1 METLLKQVRELPSR
15 LQSLPVAL
23 RVTLLAGAV
32 VAVGA
37 AAAVG
42 ALARAGGDF
51 QYAFTNLTQEDAT
64 EAAGMLK
71 TAGIA
76 YRVEANGSALAVP
89 ADKVYDARIL
99 LATAGLPRGGGVGF
113 ELFDRGDLG
122 VSEFTQRVNLRRAI
136 EGELARTI
144 GRLAGVR
151 GARVT
156 VSLAEKGLY
165 RDEDKKPSATVVVTL
180 QPGRSLGDREL
191 SGIRHL
197 VSSSVP
203 GLPPDLVTII
213 DGRGAVLT
221 SDSAWD
227 SPEASYQR
235 RLERDFEQRIVTLL
249 EPVVG
254 QGAVIARV
262 TATVDSTTVNQN
274 SEVFDPDAVALR
286 SERRVTQSSSSQQT
300 TQAGVAGAQA
310 NVPLQPPAPAPSPTS
325 QGNQNNQDEVKNFE
339 ISKTTT
345 NTVARLPRL
354 QKLSVAVIVDGADG
368 KARDVAEVTRLG
380 ELARKAVGYDEARGD
395 AFEITSQVFG
405 KSTDAPEVAPPPPTL
420 PVWAWG
426 AIGAGV
432 LAVLAVVVALSRR
445 RSTPVAAELVL
456 KPGQKVSDL
465 EATAAAIDGTARP
478 ASELPAPEPPVLVDP
493 LADLK
498 DRARAMVRADRE
510 RALVLIRAWLSADL
524 EKPGSASFFQ
534 PSPSQQPTSPQG
546 ADRG

>member
-1 METLLKQVRELPSR
+1 MDSLLKQLRELPAR
-15 LQSLPVAL
+15 LVAL
-23 RVTLLAGAV
+23 PAGLRMALIAGGV
-32 VAVGA
+32 VAI
-37 AAAVG
+37 
-42 ALARAGGDF
+42 ALAVSVGVLARGGSDF

-64 EAAGMLK
+64 EASGMLK
-71 TAGIA
+71 TAGIPF
-76 YRVEANGSALAVP
+76 RTEANGSALAVP

-151 GARVT
+151 SAKLT
-156 VSLAEKGLY
+156 VSLSEKGLY
-165 RDEDKKPSATVVVTL
+165 RDEDKKPSATVVVML
-180 QPGRSLGDREL
+180 QPGRTLGEREL
-191 SGIRHL
+191 AGIRHL

-203 GLPPDLVTII
+203 GLPPDQVTVI
-213 DGRGAVLT
+213 DGRGAVLS

-227 SPEASYQR
+227 GPEASYQR
-235 RLERDFEQRIVTLL
+235 RLERDFEQRIVGLL

-262 TATVDSTTVNQN
+262 TASVDATQVNQN

-286 SERRVTQSSSSQQT
+286 SERKVTQASSTQQT

-310 NVPLQPPAPAPSPTS
+310 NVPLQPAPAQAAPTS
-325 QGNQNNQDEVKNFE
+325 QGNQNNQDEVRNFE

-345 NTVARLPRL
+345 TTLARLPRL
-354 QKLSVAVIVDGADG
+354 QRLSVAIIIDGVEG
-368 KARDVAEVTRLG
+368 KVREAAEVARLG

-405 KSTDAPEVAPPPPTL
+405 KSDVAEVVAEPAKL
-420 PVWAWG
+420 PAWAWG
-426 AIGAGV
+426 GVGLGAAALLAVGV
-432 LAVLAVVVALSRR
+432 LLLRR
-445 RSTPVAAELVL
+445 RSAPRQAELVL
-456 KPGQKVSDL
+456 KPGQKVSEL
-465 EATAAAIDGTARP
+465 EARAAELDGTPRP
-478 ASELPAPEPPVLVDP
+478 VAELPAMEKPALTDP

-498 DRARAMVRADRE
+498 EKARAMVRADQE
-510 RALVLIRAWLSADL
+510 RTLTLLRSWLSADL
-524 EKPGSASFFQ
+524 EQ
-534 PSPSQQPTSPQG
+534 PAAQPQG
-546 ADRG
+546 VDRA

>member
-1 METLLKQVRELPSR
+1 MESLLKQLRELPSR
-15 LQSLPVAL
+15 LIALPAGLRVAL
-23 RVTLLAGAV
+23 IAGGVIALAIAGAV
-32 VAVGA
+32 GV
-37 AAAVG
+37 
-42 ALARAGGDF
+42 LARGGSDF

-71 TAGIA
+71 TAGIPF
-76 YRVEANGSALAVP
+76 RTEANGSALAVP

-151 GARVT
+151 SAKLT
-156 VSLAEKGLY
+156 VSLSEKGLY
-165 RDEDKKPSATVVVTL
+165 RDEDKKPSATVVVML
-180 QPGRSLGDREL
+180 QPGRTLGEREL
-191 SGIRHL
+191 AGIRHL

-203 GLPPDLVTII
+203 GLPPDTVTVI
-213 DGRGAVLT
+213 DGRGAVLS
-221 SDSAWD
+221 SDSTWD
-227 SPEASYQR
+227 APEASYQR
-235 RLERDFEQRIVTLL
+235 RLERDFEQRIVGLL

-262 TATVDSTTVNQN
+262 TASIDATQVNQN

-286 SERRVTQSSSSQQT
+286 SERKVTQTSSTQQT
-300 TQAGVAGAQA
+300 QQAGVAGAQA
-310 NVPLQPPAPAPSPTS
+310 NLPLQPAAPAQNQPTS

-345 NTVARLPRL
+345 TTVARMPRL
-354 QKLSVAVIVDGADG
+354 QRLSVAIIVDGLDG
-368 KARDVAEVTRLG
+368 KAREAAEVTRLG
-380 ELARKAVGYDEARGD
+380 ELARKAVGFDESRGD

-405 KSTDAPEVAPPPPTL
+405 KSTDAPELAPVAAKV

-426 AIGAGV
+426 GGGV
-432 LAVLAVVVALSRR
+432 ALLVILALAVMLLRR
-445 RSTPVAAELVL
+445 RTKPVEAQLVL

-465 EATAAAIDGTARP
+465 EAQVAELDGTVRP
-478 ASELPAPEPPVLVDP
+478 ASELPAREQPVLVDP

-510 RALVLIRAWLSADL
+510 RTLMLLRAWLSADL
-524 EKPGSASFFQ
+524 EKPAAQ
-534 PSPSQQPTSPQG
+534 PQG
-546 ADRG
+546 ADRA

>member
-1 METLLKQVRELPSR
+1 MESLLKQLRELPAR
-15 LQSLPVAL
+15 LQALPAGVRIAL
-23 RVTLLAGAV
+23 IAGGVIALALAGG
-32 VAVGA
+32 VG
-37 AAAVG
+37 V
-42 ALARAGGDF
+42 LARSGGEY
-51 QYAFTNLTQEDAT
+51 QYAFTNLSQEDAT

-71 TAGIA
+71 TAGIP
-76 YRVEANGSALAVP
+76 YRTEANGSALAVP
-89 ADKVYDARIL
+89 TDKVYDARIL

-151 GARVT
+151 SAKLT
-156 VSLAEKGLY
+156 VSLSEKGLY
-165 RDEDKKPSATVVVTL
+165 RDEDKKPSATVVVML
-180 QPGRSLGDREL
+180 QPGRTLGEREL
-191 SGIRHL
+191 AGIRHL

-203 GLPPDLVTII
+203 GLPPDQVTVI
-213 DGRGAVLT
+213 DGRGAVLS

-235 RLERDFEQRIVTLL
+235 KLERDFEQRIVGLL

-262 TATVDSTTVNQN
+262 TASVDATQVNQN

-286 SERRVTQSSSSQQT
+286 SERKVTQSSSTQQN

-310 NVPLQPPAPAPSPTS
+310 NVPLQQPPPQAGPTS
-325 QGNQNNQDEVKNFE
+325 QGNQANQDEVKNFE

-345 NTVARLPRL
+345 TTLARIPRL
-354 QKLSVAVIVDGADG
+354 QKISVAIIVDGVEG
-368 KARDVAEVTRLG
+368 KVRDPAEVTRLG

-405 KSTDAPEVAPPPPTL
+405 KSDVPEPAPVAATFP
-420 PVWAWG
+420 AWGFG
-426 AIGAGV
+426 AIGGAALGL
-432 LAVLAVVVALSRR
+432 LALIAFLLRR
-445 RSTPVAAELVL
+445 RAKPVEAQLVL
-456 KPGQKVSDL
+456 KPGQKVSEL
-465 EATAAAIDGTARP
+465 EATAAAMDGTKP
-478 ASELPAPEPPVLVDP
+478 AELPAPEPPVLVDP

-498 DRARAMVRADRE
+498 ERARAMVREDRE
-510 RALVLIRAWLSADL
+510 RTLMLIRAWLSADL
-524 EKPGSASFFQ
+524 DKN
-534 PSPSQQPTSPQG
+534 PSPHLNASTPQPLG